1 MKRRL
6 QWFALLSVLVMAF
19 AAGTLFAST
28 AHAVSPSDIKL
39 KYDLNKRLLL
49 VTITHDTTQDRLN
62 YVKFVE
68 IKKNGSVVSIHTYST
83 QPDGKAFTYQYKIK
97 AIEEDTLQAVVTFN
111 KSGSRISPVLIVAP

>member
-19 AAGTLFAST
+19 AAATLFAST

-49 VTITHDTTQDRLN
+49 VTITHDTTQDRSN

-83 QPDGKAFTYQYKIK
+83 QPDGKAFTYQYKIN

-111 KSGSRISPVLIVAP
+111 KSGSRISPVLIVTP